1 MAAKKA
7 IRTVVVTVIVTVVMM
22 MMMMIILMIVLVKL
36 NMNKETNSGAISKQ
50 AFLFRYQKSY
60 HH

>member
-1 MAAKKA
+1 MMMMM
-7 IRTVVVTVIVTVVMM
+7 MM